1 MGLTPLHMSAGYVRP
16 STARLLIENGADP
29 ELRTQRNE
37 RPLDLIRNM
46 RNATKPSSMG
56 GLVTDKRYPLM
67 TEIVELIESVTED
80 VEEWVVP
87 EPPKM
92 DPKAEEQMKDAME
105 KVSSPC
111 NRTHNLGSLAR
122 LCRPGHLSI

>member
-1 MGLTPLHMSAGYVRP
+1 MSAGYVRP

-105 KVSSPC
+105 KVSSFC
-111 NRTHNLGSLAR
+111 NHTHNLGSLAR